1 MKTTLMFTLPFPP
14 SVNTYYR
21 TYLGRMLISRKGREY
36 RRAVLAEIIRQKV
49 TQGLGD
55 ARLALT
61 IGCHRGDR
69 RKYDL
74 DNLLKGLLD
83 AMQHAGLFD
92 DDGQIDDLMIVRSD
106 VDRDQP
112 RVSIQLTAITSNER
126 PASALSHP

>member
-36 RRAVLAEIIRQKV
+36 RRAVLAEIVRQKV

-55 ARLALT
+55 ARLTVSIA
-61 IGCHRGDR
+61 CHRGDK

-92 DDGQIDDLMIVRSD
+92 DDEQIDELYIAREDIDREDPHVLVHMIA
-106 VDRDQP
+106 QP
-112 RVSIQLTAITSNER
+112 PIY
-126 PASALSHP
+126 